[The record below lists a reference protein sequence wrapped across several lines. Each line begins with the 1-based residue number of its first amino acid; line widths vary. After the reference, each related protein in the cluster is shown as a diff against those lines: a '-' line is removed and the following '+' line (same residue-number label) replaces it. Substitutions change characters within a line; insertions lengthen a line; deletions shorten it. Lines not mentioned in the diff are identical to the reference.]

1 MNAPESSLVLRA
13 LLRSDFRAFVEKCF
27 NHLNPG
33 QTYHDNWHVEV
44 IAHHL
49 KECLAGRVKR
59 LVILLP
65 PRNLKSTIVSIAW
78 PAFVLGMNPTKK
90 FICASYSSDLANK
103 LSNDTRS
110 IMTSDWYREIFPATV
125 ISPVKDTQSVFET
138 TCHGGRFATSIGGPL
153 TGFGGDI
160 IVIDDPQKAM
170 DMVHE
175 TSRHRARDWLFNTA
189 ISRFNSQKDGVL
201 VLVMQRLHE
210 DDLVGNI
217 ESNPDWTILKIPAR
231 AEEDLIY
238 RFNSETE
245 LHFQAGAYLQEDRF
259 GPDQYAAKRREMG
272 SRDFSAQYQQNPLPL
287 DGGLFN
293 IDWFP
298 GCDALPAVSE
308 LVMSVDV
315 AATEGGGNYTA
326 ITIWGHLERRWYMIA
341 ARRFQFDLA
350 KVRQTLE
357 ALDHQYQPD
366 LVVIDSGGVGNGLVA
381 ELKNRGFR
389 HIYPAGSRT
398 SKLERAQD
406 IAAMIEAG
414 KVLLLDNAPG
424 LADFRKE
431 IISFPNGKFD
441 DYVDSMTQV
450 LRFTTRVITLAR
462 LHQRP
467 VRRNIRS
474 QNGSAA
480 VAAISIFENGRV
492 VRY

>member
-1 MNAPESSLVLRA
+1 
-13 LLRSDFRAFVEKCF
+13 
-27 NHLNPG
+27 
-33 QTYHDNWHVEV
+33 
-44 IAHHL
+44 
-49 KECLAGRVKR
+49 
-59 LVILLP
+59 
-65 PRNLKSTIVSIAW
+65 
-78 PAFVLGMNPTKK
+78 
-90 FICASYSSDLANK
+90 
-103 LSNDTRS
+103 
-110 IMTSDWYREIFPATV
+110 
-125 ISPVKDTQSVFET
+125 
-138 TCHGGRFATSIGGPL
+138 
-153 TGFGGDI
+153 
-160 IVIDDPQKAM
+160 
-170 DMVHE
+170 MVHE
-175 TSRHRARDWLFNTA
+175 NSRHKARDWLFNTA

-217 ESNPDWTILKIPAR
+217 ESNADWTILKIPAR

-238 RFNSETE
+238 NFNSETE

-259 GPDQYAAKRREMG
+259 GPDQYSAKRREMG

-298 GCDALPAVSE
+298 TCNALPQVSE

-326 ITIWGHLERRWYMIA
+326 ITIWGHLERNWYMIA

-357 ALDHQYQPD
+357 ALDQHYQPD
-366 LVVIDSGGVGNGLVA
+366 LVVIDSGGVGQGLVA
-381 ELKNRGFR
+381 ELRSRGFR
-389 HIYPAGSRT
+389 HIYSAGSRT
-398 SKLERAQD
+398 SKLQRALD
-406 IAAMIEAG
+406 VVAMVEAG
-414 KVLLLDNAPG
+414 KVSLLDDTPG
-424 LADFRKE
+424 LVDFRKE
-431 IISFPNGKFD
+431 VISFPNGKFD

-450 LRFTTRVITLAR
+450 LRFSGNVVARAR

-474 QNGSAA
+474 QNGSATA
-480 VAAISIFENGRV
+480 AAISILENGRA

>member
-1 MNAPESSLVLRA
+1 
-13 LLRSDFRAFVEKCF
+13 
-27 NHLNPG
+27 
-33 QTYHDNWHVEV
+33 
-44 IAHHL
+44 
-49 KECLAGRVKR
+49 
-59 LVILLP
+59 
-65 PRNLKSTIVSIAW
+65 
-78 PAFVLGMNPTKK
+78 
-90 FICASYSSDLANK
+90 
-103 LSNDTRS
+103 
-110 IMTSDWYREIFPATV
+110 
-125 ISPVKDTQSVFET
+125 
-138 TCHGGRFATSIGGPL
+138 
-153 TGFGGDI
+153 
-160 IVIDDPQKAM
+160 
-170 DMVHE
+170 
-175 TSRHRARDWLFNTA
+175 
-189 ISRFNSQKDGVL
+189 
-201 VLVMQRLHE
+201 
-210 DDLVGNI
+210 
-217 ESNPDWTILKIPAR
+217 
-231 AEEDLIY
+231 
-238 RFNSETE
+238 
-245 LHFQAGAYLQEDRF
+245 
-259 GPDQYAAKRREMG
+259 
-272 SRDFSAQYQQNPLPL
+272 
-287 DGGLFN
+287 
-293 IDWFP
+293 
-298 GCDALPAVSE
+298 
-308 LVMSVDV
+308 MSVDV